1 MSPSHKKHIDW
12 QYRKDSTIPPSPE
25 RETSVYVET
34 HTAERIKLQMEYVQS
49 LRVKDKRFI
58 FAQIRNSDDQCNPEL
73 FFPQYGI
80 NACAV
85 SVGQVLTNNSLKSK
99 A

>member
-1 MSPSHKKHIDW
+1 MSPPKKNIEW
-12 QYRKDSTIPPSPE
+12 QYRKDSNIPPSPE
-25 RETSVYVET
+25 KENSVYVET
-34 HTAERIKLQMEYVQS
+34 FTAERVKLQMDYVQS

-85 SVGQVLTNNSLKSK
+85 SVGQVLTNNSRKSK

>member
-1 MSPSHKKHIDW
+1 MSPTLKKKIEW
-12 QYRKDSTIPPSPE
+12 QYRKDTDLPPSPE
-25 RETSVYVET
+25 KENAIYVET
-34 HTAERIKLQMEYVQS
+34 FTSERINLQMKYVQN

-58 FAQIRNSDDQCNPEL
+58 FAQIRNSDDQFNPEL

-85 SVGQVLTNNSLKSK
+85 SIGQVLVNSARKTNK
-99 A
+99 

>member
-1 MSPSHKKHIDW
+1 MSPSKIVW
-12 QYRKDSTIPPSPE
+12 QYRKDSDIPPSPE
-25 RETSVYVET
+25 KENSVYVET
-34 HTAERIKLQMEYVQS
+34 STTERIRLQMDYVRK

-58 FAQIRNSDDQCNPEL
+58 FAQIRNSDDQCDAEL

-85 SVGQVLTNNSLKSK
+85 SVGQVLTNNVRKGKCL
-99 A
+99 

>member
-1 MSPSHKKHIDW
+1 MSPTPTKKISW
-12 QYRKDSTIPPSPE
+12 QYRKDSNLPPSPE
-25 RETSVYVET
+25 KEHSVYVET
-34 HTAERIKLQMEYVQS
+34 FTAERVKLQMDYVQS
-49 LRVKDKRFI
+49 LKVKDKRFI

-85 SVGQVLTNNSLKSK
+85 SVGQVLTNNSRKAKS
-99 A
+99 